1 MNHKYLIWLLRLV
14 ISASIVATCIAVG
27 LDIHVTND
35 EVGVNVMPTQLPIS
49 TTGIEDSKEEIKD
62 EIMPSTDEII
72 PSTEE
77 PEITPVIEL
86 KGFHTKMSC
95 DWDAKDPELLVR
107 IAMAEAGDQDVEGKA
122 LVMMVILNRM
132 LSDKFPNTIED
143 VIMQK
148 NQFTP
153 VSSGRFYEVEPD
165 DGCYEALDLIMV
177 HKWDESQGALYFE
190 SCSDADNW
198 HSRNL
203 EYLFTHGGHRFYK

>member
-62 EIMPSTDEII
+62 EII

-95 DWDAKDPELLVR
+95 DWDAKDSELLVR

-132 LSDKFPNTIED
+132 LSDKFPDTIED

-165 DGCYEALDLIMV
+165 DECYEALDLIMV

>member
-1 MNHKYLIWLLRLV
+1 MKHKYLVWLLRLV

-27 LDIHVTND
+27 LGTHVTND

-62 EIMPSTDEII
+62 EII

-95 DWDAKDPELLVR
+95 DWDAKDSELLVR
-107 IAMAEAGDQDVEGKA
+107 IAMAEAGNQDVEGKA
-122 LVMMVILNRM
+122 LVMMVVLNRM
-132 LSDKFPNTIED
+132 LSDEFPDTIED

-148 NQFTP
+148 T
-153 VSSGRFYEVEPD
+153 
-165 DGCYEALDLIMV
+165 
-177 HKWDESQGALYFE
+177 
-190 SCSDADNW
+190 
-198 HSRNL
+198 NL
-203 EYLFTHGGHRFYK
+203 HQYLVVDFMR